1 MCDSDHAAASFV
13 FAAPPYLKTI
23 HKTQVMDRGD
33 EALQDSRMNVCS
45 YCRKGFV
52 SSKALCGHL
61 RIHSQARS
69 KTGILHINNPKPET
83 KRSPEQDEGFCCFVC
98 NQSFSS
104 ARLLCQHKRIH
115 RRTASNGV
123 RQPTCM
129 SLENGSL
136 SETKTAVK
144 QGFGSN
150 DHNIY
155 LLKDMPGLS
164 QTRKRG
170 LQGNDDII
178 YDAMPLRVYYEPAD
192 PHMEASKKK
201 KIEETMSTYQDT
213 SMAGVA
219 DTDSESTVEQLGNCM
234 AIDWFPT
241 HDSNNPKSMSW
252 RGRRSM
258 KKAEAVKSIHQCEIC
273 GKTFAT
279 GQALGGHKT
288 AHREKDPLEVKLV
301 RANTKQEPCGEVKEY
316 VTRMLF
322 PEEVHMPEQ
331 THPKKMLDF
340 DLNVPYQE

>member
-1 MCDSDHAAASFV
+1 MCDRDPAAASFV
-13 FAAPPYLKTI
+13 FYDQPYLKTI
-23 HKTQVMDRGD
+23 HRTQVMERGD

-52 SSKALCGHL
+52 SSKALFGHL

-69 KTGILHINNPKPET
+69 KTGILHINRKPET
-83 KRSPEQDEGFCCFVC
+83 ERSPEEDEGFHCLVC
-98 NQSFSS
+98 NHSLSS
-104 ARLLCQHKRIH
+104 MRLLCQHMRIH

-129 SLENGSL
+129 YQESGSL
-136 SETKTAVK
+136 SEAKTAVK
-144 QGFGSN
+144 QGIGSN
-150 DHNIY
+150 DHIID
-155 LLKDMPGLS
+155 LLKGMPGWS

-170 LQGNDDII
+170 LKGNDDII
-178 YDAMPLRVYYEPAD
+178 YDAVPLRVYYEPAD
-192 PHMEASKKK
+192 PHMEANKKK

-213 SMAGVA
+213 SMEGVA

-234 AIDWFPT
+234 AIEWFGT
-241 HDSNNPKSMSW
+241 RDSNKSKTRSW

-258 KKAEAVKSIHQCEIC
+258 KKSEAGKSVHQCEMC
-273 GKTFAT
+273 AKTFAT

-288 AHREKDPLEVKLV
+288 AHREKDPLKVMLV
-301 RANTKQEPCGEVKEY
+301 RAKTKQGSCGEVKEY

-322 PEEVHMPEQ
+322 PEEA
-331 THPKKMLDF
+331 HPKKMLDF